1 MANTSLKRIRTF
13 IEMYDKQDMLT
24 VLECANGYQVSHAV
38 SEDDYNVYICKTL
51 TAAAECV
58 NEIIFELP
66 MNVTEVSPTGKDEK
80 CDV

>member
-13 IEMYDKQDMLT
+13 IEMYDKQDELT

-66 MNVTEVSPTGKDEK
+66 MNVTEVSSTGKDEK